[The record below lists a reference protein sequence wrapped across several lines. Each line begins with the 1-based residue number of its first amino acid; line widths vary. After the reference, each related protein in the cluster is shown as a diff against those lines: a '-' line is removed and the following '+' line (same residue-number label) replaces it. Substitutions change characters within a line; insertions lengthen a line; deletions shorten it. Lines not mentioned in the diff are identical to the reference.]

1 MKESNVLSSAERGGG
16 WSARRVNR
24 SATQLFLY
32 CFLGYA
38 CSYIGRKNLSACVP
52 AMIEEGLLTK
62 IDAGTVTTVYMIC
75 YGLGQLVSGVLATKI
90 KPKYMIGIGL
100 GGAGLCNLAMGLVP
114 SSLWMPLIWGCNG
127 IFHSMLWAPIIRCFT
142 DLLPHDR
149 SVRAGTNIAVSA
161 PVGTVLA
168 FLIPGIVLKFAS
180 WRSVFYIAGGMLL
193 VACLIWVLGNVFLK
207 DYVRMMEERCYAE
220 RAELRDERPV
230 LRAEQ
235 DDREPS
241 AGKHPRRSARPSLIT
256 VWIASGLWM
265 ILFGLFCNGALRDA
279 VEVWAPTFLAE
290 QFKLDSF
297 MAALISVIIPVVST
311 AGTYVAH
318 WLHTRLIRNELY
330 TAGIMFGV
338 AIACICGLLLSM
350 HVSAWVSV
358 CLIAVSV
365 SAMWGA
371 NHMFLTVIPYHF
383 ARYGMSAA
391 VTGFLNSVIY
401 FSTALCSWFYG
412 FLASRIDW
420 TFLTV
425 VWLAVGVVGVLACG
439 VCGFFWARKSARLD
453 EGILRTDEKK

>member
-1 MKESNVLSSAERGGG
+1 MKESKVLSSAERSGG
-16 WSARRVNR
+16 WSARRV
-24 SATQLFLY
+24 SCCATQLFLY

-38 CSYIGRKNLSACVP
+38 CSYVGRKNLSACLP

-62 IDAGTVTTVYMIC
+62 IEAGTVTTVYMIC
-75 YGLGQLVSGVLATKI
+75 YGLGQLISGVLGTKI

-100 GGAGLCNLAMGLVP
+100 CGAGVCNLAMGLVP
-114 SSLWMPLIWGCNG
+114 SSFWMPLIWGCNG

-142 DLLPHDR
+142 DFLPRDR
-149 SVRAGTNIAVSA
+149 SERAGTNIAVSA

-180 WRSVFYIAGGMLL
+180 WRVVFYIAGGMLL
-193 VACLIWVLGNVFLK
+193 VACLIWVLGNAFLK
-207 DYVRMMEERCYAE
+207 DYIGMMEERCRTE
-220 RAELRDERPV
+220 REALRDAQE
-230 LRAEQ
+230 
-235 DDREPS
+235 DREPP
-241 AGKHPRRSARPSLIT
+241 AGKHHRRGAGPSLVA

-297 MAALISVIIPVVST
+297 VAALISVIIPVVST

-318 WLHTRLIRNELY
+318 WLHTRLIHNELY
-330 TAGIMFGV
+330 TAGIMFVV
-338 AIACICGLLLSM
+338 AVACIGGLLLSM
-350 HVSAWVSV
+350 QVSAWLSV

-425 VWLAVGVVGVLACG
+425 VWLGVGVVGVLACG

-453 EGILRTDEKK
+453 AGILRTDEKK